1 MVRIEPCATTVRSGH
16 VVVRKK
22 RRSSMARLKEAACS
36 TSFCFFL
43 PLLLLLLFC
52 ETLSSTGLKRQRER
66 EKEERNLLSDHLPP
80 RFSLFETTFEKVELA
95 WREKKQV
102 ETLLLLFFFSFSFF
116 YVTIQAAKRLVNELA
131 TAIIII
137 NRRIL
142 RVEIFAGIYTRRWM
156 WVVVDGWPR
165 VEGNLIFYLI
175 GRMEEFIYPRGPF
188 VGRQPFPFVIL

>member
-66 EKEERNLLSDHLPP
+66 ERKETFFRITFLRVSLSSKLPSKKLSSLGG
-80 RFSLFETTFEKVELA
+80 RKNKSKLFSSY
-95 WREKKQV
+95 
-102 ETLLLLFFFSFSFF
+102 FFFLFLFF

>member
-1 MVRIEPCATTVRSGH
+1 MFH
-16 VVVRKK
+16 V
-22 RRSSMARLKEAACS
+22 
-36 TSFCFFL
+36 
-43 PLLLLLLFC
+43 LLLLSSSSSSSPLLRDPILDRIKKT
-52 ETLSSTGLKRQRER
+52 ERER
-66 EKEERNLLSDHLPP
+66 ERKETFFRITFLRVSLSSKLPSKKLSSLGG
-80 RFSLFETTFEKVELA
+80 RKNKSKLFSSY
-95 WREKKQV
+95 
-102 ETLLLLFFFSFSFF
+102 FFFLFF

>member
-66 EKEERNLLSDHLPP
+66 KETFFRITFLRVSLSSKLPSKKLSSLGG
-80 RFSLFETTFEKVELA
+80 RKNKSKLFSSY
-95 WREKKQV
+95 
-102 ETLLLLFFFSFSFF
+102 FFFFF
-116 YVTIQAAKRLVNELA
+116 FFFLCHDTGCE
-131 TAIIII
+131 TA
-137 NRRIL
+137 
-142 RVEIFAGIYTRRWM
+142 GK
-156 WVVVDGWPR
+156 
-165 VEGNLIFYLI
+165 
-175 GRMEEFIYPRGPF
+175 
-188 VGRQPFPFVIL
+188 

>member
-66 EKEERNLLSDHLPP
+66 KETFFRITFLRVSLSSKLPSKKLSSLGG
-80 RFSLFETTFEKVELA
+80 RKNKSKLFSSY
-95 WREKKQV
+95 
-102 ETLLLLFFFSFSFF
+102 FFFLFLFF